1 MYVMHPHAESL
12 SQPCLL
18 VFLCT
23 AGWAGL
29 CTHSHVTGMT
39 RSTGR
44 IVADAHRAH
53 TVTIWK
59 RADFAHRQGATGC
72 VVRVRRG
79 HRRGFECE
87 GRYETPLDRLV
98 LFVTFVCVVC
108 MVCLFCARGLA
119 QRGGVRV
126 AALTSRVI
134 HRDRWQRGICR
145 RTNTHVQGGWVGV
158 SPSSRSLLS
167 KRVCAWSPLKLF
179 KNRTF

>member
-53 TVTIWK
+53 TATIWK
-59 RADFAHRQGATGC
+59 RADFARRQGATGC

-79 HRRGFECE
+79 PPAGGKVRNSARWSS
-87 GRYETPLDRLV
+87 
-98 LFVTFVCVVC
+98 FVTFVCVVC
-108 MVCLFCARGLA
+108 AWFASCVCEGLHRGAGFEWRHSPHVFFTETGGSGAYA
-119 QRGGVRV
+119 QEQ
-126 AALTSRVI
+126 TP
-134 HRDRWQRGICR
+134 
-145 RTNTHVQGGWVGV
+145 TPTGGWVRA
-158 SPSSRSLLS
+158 SPSYALCSQNG
-167 KRVCAWSPLKLF
+167 VCTVTSQIVLKF
-179 KNRTF
+179 